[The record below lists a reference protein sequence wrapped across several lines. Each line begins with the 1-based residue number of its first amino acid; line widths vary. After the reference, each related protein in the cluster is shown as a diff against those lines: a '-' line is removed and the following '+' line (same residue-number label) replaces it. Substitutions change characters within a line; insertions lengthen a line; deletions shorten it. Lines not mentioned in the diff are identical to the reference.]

1 MGIQGKEMT
10 ANQQLTDLDIDQD
23 LWHRFVETEQALL
36 SARTQLVKS
45 PSAVALIRA
54 GLARP
59 SERSAALT
67 AAASLPLGRKQELF
81 GDLLALASFAHG
93 RIGDV
98 RKIILSL
105 PHDWLLENIER
116 YAEPLLGYEN
126 DEEYRRLLELYSLI
140 DRDLTLRLARR
151 AAVHDDADIKETGD
165 DFLANP
171 APFATR
177 PASALS

>member
-1 MGIQGKEMT
+1 M
-10 ANQQLTDLDIDQD
+10 
-23 LWHRFVETEQALL
+23 
-36 SARTQLVKS
+36 VKS

-67 AAASLPLGRKQELF
+67 AAALLPIDKKQELF
-81 GDLLALASFAHG
+81 GDLLALASFAHA
-93 RIGDV
+93 RIGDA

-116 YAEPLLGYEN
+116 YAEPLLGYED

-151 AAVHDDADIKETGD
+151 AAAHSAADINEVGE
-165 DFLANP
+165 DFLAHP
-171 APFATR
+171 DPL
-177 PASALS
+177 ALSG